1 MMTII
6 TEKELQEIISQSIK
20 KCHWR
25 KNVYGVNICTGNVLT
40 CARAIEKGDCE
51 IIQKFAEKEGEEE

>member
-1 MMTII
+1 MTD
-6 TEKELQEIISQSIK
+6 KEFQESIK

-25 KNVYGVNICTGNVLT
+25 KNVYDVDICTGNVLP
-40 CARAIEKGDCE
+40 CARTIEKGDCE

>member
-1 MMTII
+1 MTD
-6 TEKELQEIISQSIK
+6 KEFQESILQSIK

-25 KNVYGVNICTGNVLT
+25 KNVYGVDICTGNVLP
-40 CARAIEKGDCE
+40 CVRAIEKGDCE